1 MRIEAEQPAH
11 RPGIRRLALGAFPTA
26 AEADLVDRLR
36 HDGDVAISL
45 VAVDGEEVVGHV
57 LFSAMTA
64 PMKALG
70 LGPVA
75 VEASR
80 RGEGIASDLIREGLA
95 RARREGWQAVFVLG
109 DPALYARFGF
119 SVEQAAGFE
128 TPYAG
133 PYFMALALD
142 GTSLAHANDPVAYA
156 PAFQS
161 LE

>member
-109 DPALYARFGF
+109 DPAFYARFGF

-142 GTSLAHANDPVAYA
+142 GASLAHANDPVAYA

>member
-1 MRIEAEQPAH
+1 MHIEAEQPVH
-11 RPGIRRLALGAFPTA
+11 RTGIRSLVLSAFPTA

-36 HDGDVAISL
+36 EDGDVAISL
-45 VAVDGEEVVGHV
+45 VATDGGEVVGHV
-57 LFSAMTA
+57 LFSTMTA

-75 VEASR
+75 IDAR
-80 RGEGIASDLIREGLA
+80 RRAEGIASELIREGLA
-95 RARREGWQAVFVLG
+95 RARREGWQAVFVVG
-109 DPALYARFGF
+109 DPAFYARFGF
-119 SVEQAAGFE
+119 SVERAAGFE

-133 PYFMALALD
+133 PYFMVLALD
-142 GTSLAHANDPVAYA
+142 ASGFRQANDPVAYA